1 MPQVRILVTYPG
13 DPHPNGAVVELEA
26 REASQLV
33 TDGRAEY
40 IRDPGVE
47 RAVPADA
54 VETMTQPAIRR
65 GRRTKRGS

>member
-13 DPHPNGAVVELEA
+13 DPHPSGAVIELEA

-33 TDGRAEY
+33 TEGRAEY

-47 RAVPADA
+47 RAVPQDA
-54 VETMTQPAIRR
+54 VESTTPRR
-65 GRRTKRGS
+65 RKTGRR

>member
-1 MPQVRILVTYPG
+1 MPQVRILVTFPG

-26 REASQLV
+26 SEASQLV

-40 IRDPGVE
+40 IRDPGIE

-54 VETMTQPAIRR
+54 VESTAPRR
-65 GRRTKRGS
+65 RKNGRR